1 MRAKFKGDALRMTQ
15 PFSQTIPCKLTIA
28 VAVIAMVAGMAV
40 ACDEPRNFN
49 APPSAQATAIRSQP
63 GLPRLVMKHFRQ
75 RVQGDL
81 RNARPDVIYH
91 EFAVVG
97 LNLAEVDNLST
108 HVRVTPP
115 LSSSVGHG
123 NNGMSLLVSFP
134 ADTPSTMFQLTLAA
148 PDGRQASVTF
158 RHQRP

>member
-1 MRAKFKGDALRMTQ
+1 MKQ
-15 PFSQTIPCKLTIA
+15 PFGGTIPSKFTGA
-28 VAVIAMVAGMAV
+28 VVVIATVAGLVV
-40 ACDEPRNFN
+40 ACDEPRDFN
-49 APPSAQATAIRSQP
+49 APPSAQATAVRSQP

-97 LNLAEVDNLST
+97 LNLAEVDNLNT

-123 NNGMSLLVSFP
+123 NNGLSLLVSFP
-134 ADTPSTMFQLTLAA
+134 ADTPSTTFQLTLTA
-148 PDGRQASVTF
+148 PDGREASVTF
-158 RHQRP
+158 KHQRP